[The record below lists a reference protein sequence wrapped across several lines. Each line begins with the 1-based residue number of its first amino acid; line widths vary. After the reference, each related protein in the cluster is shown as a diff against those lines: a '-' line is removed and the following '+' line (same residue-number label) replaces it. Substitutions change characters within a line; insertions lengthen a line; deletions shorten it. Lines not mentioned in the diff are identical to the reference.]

1 MRYCPT
7 TQVSVYDTTKNKVL
21 YEIPLQHAIVL
32 LDVWSN
38 YVVVSSRTLQLFEI
52 QEEEDTHKLR
62 RIVVMDE
69 EDTTPFTVLN
79 TVIVIYKL
87 H

>member
-1 MRYCPT
+1 M
-7 TQVSVYDTTKNKVL
+7 
-21 YEIPLQHAIVL
+21 
-32 LDVWSN
+32 
-38 YVVVSSRTLQLFEI
+38 VSSRTLQLFEI
-52 QEEEDTHKLR
+52 QEEEEDTHRLR